1 MTEQGATPA
10 ILGLDLGTTEVKAGL
25 VTLDGRLLA
34 IARAGYGLEV
44 GHGPGWAEQ
53 DPGAWWSAVVGA
65 VRALHP
71 AEPVDIVAIGVDGHG
86 PTLAPVD
93 GRGEA
98 TRPAIT
104 FLDTRAAAE
113 AEELTA
119 ATGIHGW
126 ALGPLPAAL
135 WLERHEPEIAARTRW
150 YLATWEWLAFR
161 LTGEV
166 VAPLVPDQA
175 VPDPSVIAEVTGL
188 QVDRRPPSGTVGG
201 VVGTLTETAADAL
214 GLRVGIPVAGGTND
228 AFASYLGAGLLE
240 PGDAYDPGGS
250 AGGFGVYWHE
260 PVEVAGAFVTPA
272 PLAGLYSVGAAM
284 AATGR
289 ALDWFRDAIVGGD
302 VTTERLLAEAEA
314 TPPGADGLVFLPYL
328 AGERSPIWDPSATG
342 VFAGLTLSH
351 GRGHLAR
358 AIIEASALAIRHVA
372 TPMLAAGV
380 TVTAMRACGGPARSD
395 AWNKVKSDVTG
406 FPVLVPDVLETAVLG
421 SAILG
426 AVAIGANSDVRA
438 AVSAMTRID
447 HRIDPRPEFADTY
460 DRVFAA
466 YTGLYPAVAPVMRPL
481 TDGAATDAAAQVAD
495 DAEAAQGV
503 AAR

>member
-1 MTEQGATPA
+1 MSAATPA

-25 VTLDGRLLA
+25 VDHDGRLLA

-86 PTLAPVD
+86 PTLAAVD

-113 AEELTA
+113 AEELAA

-135 WLERHEPEIAARTRW
+135 WLERHEPEIADRTRW

-161 LTGEV
+161 LTGE
-166 VAPLVPDQA
+166 AFASLVPDQA
-175 VPDPSVIAEVTGL
+175 VPDRALVADATGL
-188 QVDRRPPSGTVGG
+188 HMDRRPPNSPMGG
-201 VVGTLTETAADAL
+201 VVGVLTETAADAL
-214 GLRVGIPVAGGTND
+214 GLRAGIPVAGGTND

-260 PVEVAGAFVTPA
+260 PVDVPGGFVTPA

-289 ALDWFRDAIVGGD
+289 ALDWFREAIVGGD
-302 VTTERLLAEAEA
+302 VTTSRLLEEAAA
-314 TPPGADGLVFLPYL
+314 TPPGAEGVVFLPYL
-328 AGERSPIWDPSATG
+328 AGERSPIWDATATA

-395 AWNKVKSDVTG
+395 VWNQVKADITG
-406 FPVLVPDVLETAVLG
+406 FPVLVPDVLETAVIG

-426 AVAIGANSDVRA
+426 AVSIGAYGDMPSAIR
-438 AVSAMTRID
+438 AMTRID
-447 HRIDPRPEFADTY
+447 HRLEPRPEFAATY
-460 DRVFAA
+460 DRLFAA
-466 YTGLYPAVAPVMRPL
+466 YAALYPAILPIMRPL
-481 TDGAATDAAAQVAD
+481 TAAGAGAGAGVGPA
-495 DAEAAQGV
+495 V
-503 AAR
+503 AAIAGASDR

>member
-1 MTEQGATPA
+1 MSTLPTPA

-25 VTLDGRLLA
+25 VDLAGRLLA

-71 AEPVDIVAIGVDGHG
+71 SAPVDIVAIGVDGHG

-113 AEELTA
+113 AEELAA
-119 ATGIHGW
+119 ATGIRGW

-135 WLERHEPEIAARTRW
+135 WLERHEPDVAERTRW
-150 YLATWEWLAFR
+150 YLTTWEWLAFR
-161 LTGEV
+161 LTGEA
-166 VAPLVPDQA
+166 VAPLVPHQA
-175 VPDPSVIAEVTGL
+175 VPDASVVAEATGL
-188 QVDRRPPSGTVGG
+188 HMDRRPANGTMGGLVG
-201 VVGTLTETAADAL
+201 VLTETAADAL
-214 GLRVGIPVAGGTND
+214 GLRAGIPVAGGTND

-250 AGGFGVYWHE
+250 AGGFGVYWPE
-260 PVEVAGAFVTPA
+260 PLEVQGAFVTPA
-272 PLAGLYSVGAAM
+272 PLDGLYSVGAAM

-302 VTTERLLAEAEA
+302 VTTERLLAEAAA
-314 TPPGADGLVFLPYL
+314 TPPGADGLIFLPYL

-358 AIIEASALAIRHVA
+358 AIIEASAFAIRHVA
-372 TPMLAAGV
+372 TPMLGAGV

-395 AWNKVKSDVTG
+395 AWNQVKADVTG
-406 FPVLVPDVLETAVLG
+406 FPVMVPDVLETAVLG

-426 AVAIGANSDVRA
+426 AVAIGANGDVRSA
-438 AVSAMTRID
+438 ICAMTRID
-447 HRIDPRPEFADTY
+447 HRMEPRVEFTATY
-460 DRVFAA
+460 DRAFTA
-466 YTGLYPAVAPVMRPL
+466 YTELYPAVAPVLRPL
-481 TDGAATDAAAQVAD
+481 GS
-495 DAEAAQGV
+495 
-503 AAR
+503 RP